1 MHKEIN
7 FLLLCAG
14 RMSDQDN
21 SVRLMATHCFA
32 TLIRLLP
39 LEGGVPDPP
48 SLSEVL
54 LQQKR
59 REREFLERLLD
70 PSKIENYNIP
80 LPINAELRSYQQVG
94 LFNEVYENNCLQ

>member
-1 MHKEIN
+1 MYREIYFF
-7 FLLLCAG
+7 FLYTG

-48 SLSEVL
+48 NLSDVL

-59 REREFLERLLD
+59 RERDFLERLLD
-70 PSKIENYNIP
+70 PSKIENYNVP
-80 LPINAELRSYQQVG
+80 LPINAELRSYQQVS
-94 LFNEVYENNCLQ
+94 LFNELYEN

>member
-1 MHKEIN
+1 
-7 FLLLCAG
+7 
-14 RMSDQDN
+14 MSDQDN

-54 LQQKR
+54 LEQKR

-70 PSKIENYNIP
+70 PSKIENYSVP
-80 LPINAELRSYQQVG
+80 LPIKADLRSYQQVS
-94 LFNEVYENNCLQ
+94 LYLELWEKAD